1 MTIESWI
8 GPIVAMVATFI
19 AIATMTIVARKIG
32 LVDLP
37 DQRKAHSGEV
47 PLVGGV
53 SIGFVLILLTMV
65 LPLPDKIFWAFLG
78 FFVLI
83 LTGLYDDF
91 YGSTAKQRLVV
102 QLLVALLVIFFME
115 ARITDLGSYLGREIT
130 LPTVASEV
138 FTALALIGLMNAF
151 NLVDGIDGL
160 ASGLVIV
167 ALALIVSYQ
176 VLFSHLAYFEWLI
189 SLLVSVTVFWLV
201 NLNVTPLEK
210 IFLGDAG
217 SVALGFL
224 IAWLLIDFSQGL
236 TPSLPP
242 ESTIWFVAYPVL
254 DTLTVIMIRLRMK
267 VPIFQADRRHFHHRL
282 LDNGLSQQYI
292 LFGILGLCLL
302 IPLFIIFL
310 TSVMGSWVSICG
322 FILLLTVLTR
332 LSWKYEVKQINER
345 QTS

>member
-1 MTIESWI
+1 MTVESWI
-8 GPIVAMVATFI
+8 GPMVAMVATWI
-19 AIATMTIVARKIG
+19 AIITMTVIARKIG
-32 LVDLP
+32 LVDVP
-37 DQRKAHSGEV
+37 DKRKAHHGEV

-53 SIGFVLILLTMV
+53 SICLALILLAAV
-65 LPLPDKIFWAFLG
+65 LPLPHKIFWALLG
-78 FFVLI
+78 FFILI

-91 YGSTAKQRLVV
+91 YGATAKQRLIM
-102 QLLVALLVIFFME
+102 QLLVALLVIFFMK
-115 ARITDLGSYLGREIT
+115 AKITDLGSYLGLELT
-130 LPTVASEV
+130 LPPVVSEV

-176 VLFSHLAYFEWLI
+176 VLFSHLAYFEWLL
-189 SLLVSVTVFWLV
+189 SLLASVIVFWLV

-224 IAWLLIDFSQGL
+224 IAWLLIDFSQGV

-242 ESTIWFVAYPVL
+242 EYTIWFVAYPVL
-254 DTLTVIMIRLRMK
+254 DTLAVIMIRLRMK

-282 LDNGLSQQYI
+282 LDNGLSQQYV
-292 LFGILGLCLL
+292 LFAILGLCLL
-302 IPLFIIFL
+302 IPFFIIFL
-310 TSVMGSWVSICG
+310 TGVMGSWVSICG
-322 FILLLTVLTR
+322 FILLLTVLTQV
-332 LSWKYEVKQINER
+332 SWKYEVKKINER
-345 QTS
+345 QKS